1 MCITSEFK
9 TGSSS
14 KTSVYSMLSSS
25 LRFRSSMRFGL
36 ARHFMNELKVDII
49 KDVRFKKANDM
60 FQAMSV
66 DLKRKE
72 LDRSYSFPCGS

>member
-1 MCITSEFK
+1 
-9 TGSSS
+9 
-14 KTSVYSMLSSS
+14 
-25 LRFRSSMRFGL
+25 
-36 ARHFMNELKVDII
+36 MNELKVDII

-72 LDRSYSFPCGS
+72 LDNIEYTEVFEEDPVLNSLVIHIGARGTELPPL

>member
-1 MCITSEFK
+1 VLVDLYVFAES
-9 TGSSS
+9 
-14 KTSVYSMLSSS
+14 
-25 LRFRSSMRFGL
+25 
-36 ARHFMNELKVDII
+36 VDII

-72 LDRSYSFPCGS
+72 LDNIEYTEVFEEDPVLNSVSIIFTCVSINGTDKF